1 MNRGDVKLVTDRC
14 IAHDVPDAADMIE
27 ALHIQLAAAL
37 AACKLKDE
45 ALQNYEGMLDELRDY
60 PITHDAIIEALAVQ
74 PNDAALKA
82 WVGEPVGEVESI
94 DTDEDG
100 QPSAWVRL
108 HVELKLGELLYKPK
122 GLK

>member
-60 PITHDAIIEALAVQ
+60 PITHDAIIEALAIQ
-74 PNDAALKA
+74 PDDSALK
-82 WVGEPVGEVESI
+82 
-94 DTDEDG
+94 
-100 QPSAWVRL
+100 
-108 HVELKLGELLYKPK
+108 Y
-122 GLK
+122 

>member
-60 PITHDAIIEALAVQ
+60 PITHDAIIEAIAIQ
-74 PNDAALKA
+74 PDDSALKA
-82 WVGEPVGEVESI
+82 WLGEPVAWK
-94 DTDEDG
+94 DTQARNRIIFPPMKPEEGDDG
-100 QPSAWVRL
+100 WIPIYS
-108 HVELKLGELLYKPK
+108 PK